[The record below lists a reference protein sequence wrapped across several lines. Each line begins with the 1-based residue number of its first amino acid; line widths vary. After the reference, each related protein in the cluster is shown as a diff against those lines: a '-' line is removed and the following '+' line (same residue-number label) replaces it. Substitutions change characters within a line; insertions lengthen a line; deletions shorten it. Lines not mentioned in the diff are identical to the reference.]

1 MDKWLNRRAH
11 IPKSEGSIPSPDPTQ
26 SMREDK
32 QKPTYE
38 ELPLDPENDPPEVL
52 EDLEVLIEKLQNKA
66 ASIKQQLEV
75 VAIREKQNLAVDY
88 TRVKRALFARA
99 QTNKSITALQ
109 RIAKVRRQ
117 QAALK
122 SGNSF
127 EKFFFEA
134 AKEKLAAD
142 VLTDVMGHT
151 FFKMREAEKLDGKC

>member
-1 MDKWLNRRAH
+1 
-11 IPKSEGSIPSPDPTQ
+11 
-26 SMREDK
+26 MREDK

-66 ASIKQQLEV
+66 ASIKQQLAV
-75 VAIREKQNLAVDY
+75 VTIREKQGLEVDY

-109 RIAKVRRQ
+109 RIAKARRQ
-117 QAALK
+117 QAALS

-134 AKEKLAAD
+134 AKEKLSAEA
-142 VLTDVMGHT
+142 LTMVMGHA
-151 FFKMREAEKLDGKC
+151 FFKMREVEKLSSE